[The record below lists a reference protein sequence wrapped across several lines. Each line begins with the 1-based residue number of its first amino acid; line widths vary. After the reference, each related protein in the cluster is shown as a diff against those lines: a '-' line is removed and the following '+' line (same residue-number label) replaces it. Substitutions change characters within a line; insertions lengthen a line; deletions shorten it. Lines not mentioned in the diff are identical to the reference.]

1 MNLPHSLV
9 FCIGFGLFVE
19 QSLKCKISVYF
30 YYSLFGEG
38 VKMRIVAVLIVFLL
52 AKSIIIHADKEYSCS
67 HVNATFGVPVGSVSR
82 GFL

>member
-1 MNLPHSLV
+1 M
-9 FCIGFGLFVE
+9 
-19 QSLKCKISVYF
+19 K
-30 YYSLFGEG
+30 
-38 VKMRIVAVLIVFLL
+38 IVAVLIVFLL